1 MTGVISW
8 VATWAIMLTLFGF
21 LAQTHWGRPVV
32 YWFLWL
38 AVLLLIVSHSEE
50 LTELFNVGAL
60 QLNG

>member
-8 VATWAIMLTLFGF
+8 VATWAIMLVAISF
-21 LAQTHWGRPVV
+21 LAQTQWGKPIV

-38 AVLLLIVSHSEE
+38 AVLLLVVSHSEE
-50 LTELFNVGAL
+50 LTQLFDVGAL